1 MIAAALPRTKDPST
15 TLRAGPSAKPR
26 ADRIDLKAL
35 KDSVDLLAL
44 VRSRGH
50 EPRRHGSATWK
61 INCPFHEDKDASFV
75 ITPARNLWRC
85 FGCGKG
91 GSAIDFVSHAEGIT
105 TGEAIRRLAELSG
118 GLIRPAS
125 APTVPP
131 PATPPTRTP
140 QQQALL
146 NKAAEFYHKALFKD
160 GQGRAYLKGRGL
172 HEPALLESF
181 RVGYANESIREAI
194 PPEGEILDD
203 LKALGL
209 LDAQGREHFRDCVVF
224 PIHDAQGNVA
234 GLYGRKVV
242 ASSKIRHLYLP
253 GPHRGVWNRVG
264 ARSFKTLLL
273 TEGIL
278 DAATLWQA
286 GYKNALACYGTN
298 GLTEEHLQLFREN
311 QTEAVYLVMDGDDAG
326 REAAVRMTLRLAGE
340 GLEVFTVALPDGEDP
355 NEFFQRHT
363 AAEFDALLRQA
374 KAGSSDVGPAKAS
387 DVPQTEE
394 AAKAGAEQVE
404 ATPEGFRIR
413 FTPAESGLSTGL
425 GAGKARAYEV
435 RVLEADPRKLRA
447 TVKAVTADR
456 TRFHIDTVDLLS
468 ARSRKA
474 FIADAAALY
483 HEEQTLVTLDLNRI
497 LTRCETLCLLAN
509 PTSGESAVQV
519 SEEQRKEAERFGR
532 RKDLLEA
539 IAQDIEKAG
548 YVGERA
554 NALAAYLCMT
564 SRKMDDP
571 LAFLIVSGSGAGKS
585 ALQDAA
591 LAFCPPEDLIKV
603 TSLTERALFYK
614 DENSLKHKVLALEEL
629 AGAEDAA
636 YAIRNLISSKV
647 LVIESTIKDPV
658 TGRLTTMENRVNGPT
673 AVFQTTTRPDVDPE
687 TRSRFLVTTIDESRA
702 QTARI
707 LESQRKAHTLAG
719 FRRKLLR
726 ADVLQRHHAFQRS
739 LRPLPVFNPF
749 ADLLTFNDERLLMRR
764 DQPKYLALID
774 TIAFLRQ
781 MQKPVKQ
788 LAATDAEAAVDY
800 IEVGLGDIALANE
813 MAVEILGRSLDEL
826 SGPGRRLLLLIEDLV
841 TAKARARGETAPG
854 VCFTRRELREF
865 ARWSDYQIHH
875 YLTQLVGLEYLVPVS
890 GRNGQQFQYRLVWDG
905 QGKDG
910 ERFVLGL
917 KTEAEL
923 RKEANLLGFAA
934 DLLE

>member
-1 MIAAALPRTKDPST
+1 MIAAASPRGK
-15 TLRAGPSAKPR
+15 
-26 ADRIDLKAL
+26 DRIDLKAL
-35 KDSVDLLAL
+35 KQSIDLLAL

-61 INCPFHEDKDASFV
+61 INCPFHEDKDASLI
-75 ITPARNLWRC
+75 ITPGKSLWRC

-91 GSAIDFVSHAEGIT
+91 GSAIDFVSFAEGVT
-105 TGEAIRRLAELSG
+105 TGEAIRRLADASG
-118 GLIRPAS
+118 GLIRPACEVLQDRGFI
-125 APTVPP
+125 PW
-131 PATPPTRTP
+131 TP
-140 QQQALL
+140 QQQTLL
-146 NKAAEFYHKALFKD
+146 DKAAEFYHKALF
-160 GQGRAYLKGRGL
+160 QHPEGRAYLKGRGL
-172 HEPALLESF
+172 HEPALLEAF
-181 RVGYANESIREAI
+181 RVGYANGTILDAI

-203 LKALGL
+203 LKAVGL
-209 LDAQGREHFRDCVVF
+209 LDARGREHFRDCVVF
-224 PIHDAQGNVA
+224 PIHDIQGSIA
-234 GLYGRKVV
+234 GLYGRKVA
-242 ASSKIRHLYLP
+242 ASSNLRHLYLP
-253 GPHRGVWNRVG
+253 GPHRGVWNRAG
-264 ARSFKTLLL
+264 ARSYKTLLL

-286 GYKNALACYGTN
+286 GYRNALACYGTN

-326 REAAVRMTLRLAGE
+326 REAAERMTPRLKGE
-340 GLEVFTVALPDGEDP
+340 GLDVFTVALPDGEDP
-355 NEFFQRHT
+355 NSFFQRHT
-363 AAEFDALLRQA
+363 AAEFDALLQEAALRQGSGQA
-374 KAGSSDVGPAKAS
+374 NRGGKAAEA
-387 DVPQTEE
+387 PQTEE
-394 AAKAGAEQVE
+394 AAMAGAEHIE
-404 ATPEGFRIR
+404 AIPDGFRVK
-413 FTPAESGLSTGL
+413 FLPSDAVPSTGL

-435 RVLEADPRKLRA
+435 RLLEADPRKLRA

-474 FIADAAALY
+474 FIADAAELY
-483 HEEQTLVTLDLNRI
+483 REEPAVMTLDLNRI
-497 LTRCETLCLLAN
+497 VTHCEAKAARPDSPGEGEIIRLT
-509 PTSGESAVQV
+509 
-519 SEEQRKEAERFGR
+519 EEDRKEAERFGR

-687 TRSRFLVTTIDESRA
+687 TRSRFLVTTIDESQA

-719 FRRKLLR
+719 FRRKLNR
-726 ADVLQRHHAFQRS
+726 ADVLKRHHAFQRL

-781 MQKPVKQ
+781 IQKPVKQ
-788 LAATDAEAAVDY
+788 LTADPSTGSTGSPQAGSGQAAPPVDY
-800 IEVGLGDIALANE
+800 IEVALGDIALANE

-841 TAKARARGETAPG
+841 AGKARARGETAPG
-854 VCFTRRELREF
+854 VLFTRRELREF

-875 YLTQLVGLEYLVPVS
+875 YLTQLVGLEYLVPVA

-917 KTEAEL
+917 KTVEEL
-923 RKEANLLGFAA
+923 RNEANLLGFSA

>member
-1 MIAAALPRTKDPST
+1 MIAAALPRTKAHST
-15 TLRAGPSAKPR
+15 KLGAG
-26 ADRIDLKAL
+26 RIDLKAL
-35 KDSVDLLAL
+35 KESVDLLAL

-105 TGEAIRRLAELSG
+105 TGEAIRRLAGVSG

-125 APTVPP
+125 SAASTGSGQAVPP
-131 PATPPTRTP
+131 PFMPPTRTP
-140 QQQALL
+140 QQQTLL
-146 NKAAEFYHKALFKD
+146 NKAAEFYHKALFLHPE
-160 GQGRAYLKGRGL
+160 GRAYLKGRGL

-203 LKALGL
+203 LKAVGL

-224 PIHDAQGNVA
+224 PILDVQGNVA

-242 ASSKIRHLYLP
+242 AASKIRHLYLP
-253 GPHRGVWNRVG
+253 GPHRGVWNRAG
-264 ARSFKTLLL
+264 ARSYKTLLL

-311 QTEAVYLVMDGDDAG
+311 QTESVYLVMDGDDAG
-326 REAAVRMTLRLAGE
+326 REAAARMTVRLKGE
-340 GLEVFTVALPDGEDP
+340 GLDVFTVALPDGEDP

-363 AAEFDALLRQA
+363 AAEFDALLQEAATRGG
-374 KAGSSDVGPAKAS
+374 KAAEA
-387 DVPQTEE
+387 PQTEE
-394 AAKAGAEQVE
+394 AAKAGVE
-404 ATPEGFRIR
+404 HIEAIPDGFRVK
-413 FTPAESGLSTGL
+413 FSPSDAV
-425 GAGKARAYEV
+425 KARAYEV
-435 RVLEADPRKLRA
+435 RLLEADPRKLRA

-474 FIADAAALY
+474 FIADVAELY
-483 HEEQTLVTLDLNRI
+483 REEPAVMTLDLNRI
-497 LTRCETLCLLAN
+497 VTHCEAKAAR
-509 PTSGESAVQV
+509 PDSSGEGEIIRLT
-519 SEEQRKEAERFGR
+519 EEDRKEAERFGR

-719 FRRKLLR
+719 FRRKLNR
-726 ADVLQRHHAFQRS
+726 ADVLKRHHAFQRL

-788 LAATDAEAAVDY
+788 LAAAGDEPGAVPVDY

-841 TAKARARGETAPG
+841 AGKARARGETAPG
-854 VCFTRRELREF
+854 VFFTRRELREF
-865 ARWSDYQIHH
+865 TRWSDYQIHH
-875 YLTQLVGLEYLVPVS
+875 YLTQLVGLEYLVPVA
-890 GRNGQQFQYRLVWDG
+890 GRNGQQYQYRLVWDG

-923 RKEANLLGFAA
+923 RKEANLLGFSA